1 MITYYCPNCWV
12 ELTSIEN
19 ICPGCGYQLEAYADL
34 TLEEKLVMAL
44 NHPVAENR
52 MLAVQ
57 ILGKLG
63 SVLALPQFENIITD
77 RSADVYLQREV
88 IKALARIDDPKT
100 VELLQ
105 KALHHRSPLISQL
118 AREHLQTILGRKGK
132 PEPEPDV

>member
-12 ELTSIEN
+12 ELSSLEN
-19 ICPGCGYQLEAYADL
+19 ICPRCGYQLEAYANL

-57 ILGKLG
+57 ILGELG
-63 SVLALPQFENIITD
+63 SVLALPQFEKIITD

-88 IKALARIDDPKT
+88 INALARIDDPKS
-100 VELLQ
+100 VKLLK
-105 KALHHRSPLISQL
+105 KALLHRSPLISEL
-118 AREHLQTILGRKGK
+118 AREHLQTILSRKRK
-132 PEPEPDV
+132 P